1 MPLHSK
7 ESETDSS
14 VKETRPMPDQ
24 NQTVVVDDKNI
35 SGMMDALRDAN
46 LKVTEIPGGYEC
58 KKGDIV
64 LFKALHLARRSRREG
79 NDHYMVRMREDLFV

>member
-1 MPLHSK
+1 MIEEGK
-7 ESETDSS
+7 T
-14 VKETRPMPDQ
+14 MADQ

-58 KKGDIV
+58 KKGGIV
-64 LFKALHLARRSRREG
+64 LFKALHLASRSRREG
-79 NDHYMVRMREDLFV
+79 NDHYMVTMREDLFM